1 MQYGSQQV
9 HVSQPDVR
17 MKQVF
22 VSHERVTLLWQ
33 ISLLRPAGEGPH
45 PGAFHVLIDSNAD
58 AGRIT

>member
-33 ISLLRPAGEGPH
+33 ISLLRPAGEGSH
-45 PGAFHVLIDSNAD
+45 RGAFHALIDSNAD